1 MITVTIPG
9 TPVPQGSLRSGG
21 RGQLF
26 YSNAAYLKPYRNN
39 IADAVR
45 QAAGASHEQWT
56 GPVTV
61 RVLFLF
67 ERPKSHV
74 LKSGGLRRGIANE
87 KLTPPDLD
95 KLTRS
100 VLDAITQSGVYAD
113 DAQVTVLEAAKDYG
127 PEACTHLQIESSEE
141 RRVS

>member
-9 TPVPQGSLRSGG
+9 VPVPQGSLRAGG

-26 YSNAAYLKPYRNN
+26 YSNAAYLKPYRT
-39 IADAVR
+39 AVASAVR
-45 QAAGASHEQWT
+45 EAAGDSHEQWT

-74 LKSGGLRRGIANE
+74 LKSGALRKGQPPE

-127 PEACTHLQIESSEE
+127 PEALTRLEIEST
-141 RRVS
+141 